1 MIVGF
6 LVVLW
11 MGFKIAKYAPDAAG
25 QLVAFGCS
33 SMLAIQM
40 LLNVCG
46 VIGIFP
52 LSGKPIPF
60 ISYGGSSIMSSIM
73 LVGLIFSVS
82 HESGLVLAELGG
94 VRQNLRSRD
103 DDETSTFESGQ
114 VGEVTVRS
122 ARLARPHSTLRLVG
136 GGRADRE
143 ASSPGP
149 PDRKSTRLNSS
160 H

>member
-1 MIVGF
+1 
-6 LVVLW
+6 
-11 MGFKIAKYAPDAAG
+11 
-25 QLVAFGCS
+25 
-33 SMLAIQM
+33 
-40 LLNVCG
+40 
-46 VIGIFP
+46 
-52 LSGKPIPF
+52 
-60 ISYGGSSIMSSIM
+60 MSSIM

-149 PDRKSTRLNSS
+149 PGRVRVDPSGRRRIDLGPSASERLRSRHPRSKARGMRDDRGRRS
-160 H
+160 